1 MCLLKE
7 NIPEEVTAFH
17 NEDYWP
23 TSSPLYLDQ
32 DMTFFKALGGGKVR
46 KGSLMSFL
54 NPWSAIYKR
63 YKEVKDDVKDSNLKG
78 EGTIFGG
85 LYVVSNQGIHYQHVE
100 KDFGDAAPIEEV
112 LAACK
117 TVGKTIG

>member
-7 NIPEEVTAFH
+7 NIPEEVSEFH
-17 NEDYWP
+17 TEDYWP
-23 TSSPLYLDQ
+23 ASSPLYLDD
-32 DMTFFKALGGGKVR
+32 DMTFFKALGEGKLR

-54 NPWSAIYKR
+54 NPWSSIYKR
-63 YKEVKDDVKDSNLKG
+63 LKAVQKDVKESNLKG

-100 KDFGDAAPIEEV
+100 KDFGVAAPIDEV
-112 LAACK
+112 LEACESI
-117 TVGKTIG
+117 GKA